1 MRIDARWKRFGPI
14 ALVVTTCAIAASLP
28 NAHRGAAGSAQGNDG
43 SDRTRVANA
52 SGASIASNTLIASN
66 PSNGDESIGRFEVR
80 ALARIEPETGLVRLG
95 GRPGARVESIAAA
108 IGDRV
113 SKGQVVAILEGNGVA
128 KAELALAEAE
138 KAAAL
143 FSRRVKREL
152 SAIERSATDRTNDRR
167 IELLKETIDSQKTNV
182 DQAEERMN
190 QLKNLER
197 NLTRPTGDQDL
208 LLGRAR
214 GELNAAKAELAALE
228 AKRDALKQSRPIEDR
243 ELDDLAPA
251 VAALDRKIDLAR
263 SHYEQTMIRA
273 PLAGI
278 VLERFVEAGETC
290 ESGIVTI
297 GDPSAVV
304 AIAEVDQADV
314 VEIRTG
320 AKVKIF
326 LLDQVLDGVATR
338 IGTVVSR
345 NRATPIDP
353 LARQDRRVVEVEI
366 KLSDPKLAAKLLGA
380 QVEVSI
386 AIAAAPPASRSQS
399 NP

>member
-28 NAHRGAAGSAQGNDG
+28 IARNGAARSAQGNDG
-43 SDRTRVANA
+43 SRRTGVANA
-52 SGASIASNTLIASN
+52 SSTSIASNASK
-66 PSNGDESIGRFEVR
+66 GDDSIGRLEVR

-95 GRPGARVESIAAA
+95 GRPGARVESIAVV

-113 SKGQVVAILEGNGVA
+113 SKGQIVAILEGNEVA

-138 KAAAL
+138 KTAAL

-197 NLTRPTGDQDL
+197 GLTRSSGEQDL

-214 GELNAAKAELAALE
+214 GELNAAKADLAALE

-243 ELDDLAPA
+243 ELADLAPA
-251 VAALDRKIDLAR
+251 VTALDRKIDLAR
-263 SHYEQTMIRA
+263 SHYEQTIIRA

-278 VLERFVEAGETC
+278 ILERFVEPGETC

-320 AKVKIF
+320 AKAKIF
-326 LLDQVLDGVATR
+326 LLDQILDGTATR

-345 NRATPIDP
+345 NRAAPIDP

-366 KLSDPKLAAKLLGA
+366 KLRDPKLAAKLLGA

-386 AIAAAPPASRSQS
+386 AIAADTPASRSQS
-399 NP
+399 SQ

>member
-28 NAHRGAAGSAQGNDG
+28 IAREGPARSAQGNDG
-43 SDRTRVANA
+43 SRRAGDANEPNG
-52 SGASIASNTLIASN
+52 SVASNS
-66 PSNGDESIGRFEVR
+66 SSSRGDDPIGRVEVR

-95 GRPGARVESIAAA
+95 GRPGARVESIAVA

-113 SKGQVVAILEGNGVA
+113 SKGQVVAILEGNEVA

-152 SAIERSATDRTNDRR
+152 LAIERSATDRTNDRR

-214 GELNAAKAELAALE
+214 GELNAAKADLAALE

-243 ELDDLAPA
+243 ELSDNAPA
-251 VAALDRKIDLAR
+251 IQALDRKIDLAR

-297 GDPSAVV
+297 GDPSAIV

-314 VEIRTG
+314 GEIRTG
-320 AKVKIF
+320 AKAKIF
-326 LLDQVLDGVATR
+326 LLDHILEGTATR
-338 IGTVVSR
+338 IGSVVAR

-353 LARQDRRVVEVEI
+353 LARQDRRVVEVEL
-366 KLSDPKLAAKLLGA
+366 KLRDPKLAAKLLGA

-386 AIAAAPPASRSQS
+386 AIGGVTPASRSRS
-399 NP
+399 SP